1 MLPLLS
7 LGIPGFSS
15 LSGGDSQVQYHH
27 LRLLRLT
34 IRSQLFLCW
43 ENFYS
48 RFSSSSPFSTPGM
61 SYIQCQ
67 ALMENLLAAKPCP
80 PHPSSLR

>member
-15 LSGGDSQVQYHH
+15 LSGGVSQVQYHH

-34 IRSQLFLCW
+34 IRCSAFLVLGKLLFTVLIF
-43 ENFYS
+43 EPILNP
-48 RFSSSSPFSTPGM
+48 RHVLHPVSSTDGEPSGCKALPSPPIFP
-61 SYIQCQ
+61 
-67 ALMENLLAAKPCP
+67 
-80 PHPSSLR
+80 